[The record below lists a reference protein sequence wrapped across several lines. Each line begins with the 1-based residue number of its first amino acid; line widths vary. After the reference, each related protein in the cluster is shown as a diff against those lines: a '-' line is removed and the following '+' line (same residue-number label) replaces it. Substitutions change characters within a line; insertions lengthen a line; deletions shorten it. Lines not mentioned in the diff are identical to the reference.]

1 VNSRILQLSLTFEVE
16 EEERPD
22 LSALCAEIEHRLRSV
37 DGVDEVFSDVAG
49 STRKYALVVELTGD
63 SPDGQAASIE
73 MLDAI
78 KALVPRLV
86 REPRVVPVW
95 NLDEEEE

>member
-1 VNSRILQLSLTFEVE
+1 MIQLSLTFEVE

-63 SPDGQAASIE
+63 SPDGQVASAE
-73 MLDAI
+73 MLEAI

-86 REPRVVPVW
+86 REPRVGPTW
-95 NLDEEEE
+95 NLDEDDDVSE

>member
-1 VNSRILQLSLTFEVE
+1 MIQLSLTFEVE
-16 EEERPD
+16 DEERPD
-22 LSALCAEIEHRLRSV
+22 LFALCAAIEHRLREV

-63 SPDGQAASIE
+63 SLDGNAASAE
-73 MLDAI
+73 MLEAV

-86 REPRVVPVW
+86 REPRVGPTW
-95 NLDEEEE
+95 NLEEEEE